1 MTAKTTSNP
10 VRSSRDDAYR
20 ALDELARHLNVK
32 HLVDPAR
39 DIVWREETR
48 NGHAVLVEYEDIAY
62 HGSPLWK
69 PTGSLI
75 DNERTVEAVRALRSL
90 RQLL

>member
-10 VRSSRDDAYR
+10 IRSSRDDAYR

-32 HLVDPAR
+32 HLVDPVR

-62 HGSPLWK
+62 HGSSLWK